1 MQRKNLHSHH
11 HEKAS
16 KNLLFVFFMNLSF
29 NIIVIVGALMTN
41 SIAILADCVHDLAD
55 TTSMGVAW
63 ILEKVSQ
70 KDSTEEYT
78 YGYKR
83 YSLIGALI
91 TSGFVIIISF
101 FVFYEAILR
110 ILHPVQPDGE
120 GMLIIAIIGIIFK
133 SISVWKLGGAETFN
147 EKVISFHLLSD
158 IFEWVAIL
166 VLSLCIIF
174 FDVKYLDPF
183 ISIAISIWLLY
194 NIGKAFFATWRV
206 LLQKIPDNI
215 DFTVLKKEILDI
227 EGVNAINDI
236 HLWSIDGIDSVLTV
250 KLSIDNE
257 DDYLKIKN
265 EIKNISEKYHIIDIT
280 VEYS

>member
-1 MQRKNLHSHH
+1 MKRENLHSHH
-11 HEKAS
+11 HEKAG
-16 KNLLFVFFMNLSF
+16 KNLLFVFFMNLCF
-29 NIIVIVGALMTN
+29 NIIVIVGGLMTN

-55 TTSMGVAW
+55 TASIGIAW
-63 ILEKVSQ
+63 IMEKISQ
-70 KDSTEEYT
+70 KDPTEKYT

-120 GMLIIAIIGIIFK
+120 GMLIIAIVGIIFK
-133 SISVWKLGGAETFN
+133 SISVWKLENAETFN

-158 IFEWVAIL
+158 IFEWIAIL
-166 VLSLCIIF
+166 ILSLCIIF
-174 FDVKYLDPF
+174 FDVRFLDPF
-183 ISIAISIWLLY
+183 ISIAISVWLLY
-194 NIGKAFFATWRV
+194 NIGKSFFAAWRV

-215 DFTVLKKEILDI
+215 DLSVVKEEIIDI
-227 EGVNAINDI
+227 NGVNSIDDI
-236 HLWSIDGIDSVLTV
+236 HLWSLDGIDSVLTV
-250 KLSIDNE
+250 KISIDNK
-257 DDYLKIKN
+257 DDYSNIKN